1 MILYVSD
8 AFSTT
13 NTISVI
19 YNNASSISHPQN
31 MSLSLDTAN
40 KLFASFDQ
48 YLPLDGPERMDLA
61 TRVTERKIKR
71 RQFILQEG
79 DICRHYTFVAEGCF
93 KKFQV
98 DQKGTEHNLQF
109 AAENDWIME
118 IDSFYNEKPSRVYIE
133 AMEPSVILQ
142 INKADLY
149 HLFTNNPKF
158 DRNFRVIVENRMVEQ
173 ENRILHAISSTAE
186 ERYLSFLNQYTKLSQ
201 RLPNTQIASYLGI
214 TPEFLSKMR
223 SQLVKR

>member
-1 MILYVSD
+1 MK
-8 AFSTT
+8 STDPF
-13 NTISVI
+13 
-19 YNNASSISHPQN
+19 YNIHPQSTVVTPE
-31 MSLSLDTAN
+31 MAE

-48 YLPLDGPERMDLA
+48 YLPLNAAEREDLA
-61 TRVTERKIKR
+61 TRVTERRIKR

-118 IDSFYNEKPSRVYIE
+118 IDSFYNEKPSRVYLE

-142 INKADLY
+142 INKAE
-149 HLFTNNPKF
+149 LFTLFTGNPKF
-158 DRNFRVIVENRMVEQ
+158 DRNFRVIVEEKFIELQTRLLQNFSSNAEQ
-173 ENRILHAISSTAE
+173 
-186 ERYLSFLNQYTKLSQ
+186 RYLDFLEQYTELSS

-214 TPEFLSKMR
+214 TPEFLSKIR
-223 SQLVKR
+223 KDISLK

>member
-1 MILYVSD
+1 MYVST
-8 AFSTT
+8 ASNSPVTLSNTFSG
-13 NTISVI
+13 N
-19 YNNASSISHPQN
+19 HPQ
-31 MSLSLDTAN
+31 STAVSPATAH

-48 YLPLDGPERMDLA
+48 YLPLNEDEKNDLA
-61 TRVTERKIKR
+61 TRVTERRIKR
-71 RQFILQEG
+71 RQFILQESE
-79 DICRHYTFVAEGCF
+79 ICKHYTFVAEGCF

-98 DQKGTEHNLQF
+98 DKKGTEHNLQF

-142 INKADLY
+142 IKKADLF
-149 HLFTNNPKF
+149 HLFTNNHKF
-158 DRNFRVIVENRMVEQ
+158 DRNFRVIIENRFVEQ
-173 ENRILHAISSTAE
+173 ENRILQAISSTAE
-186 ERYLSFLNQYTKLSQ
+186 ERYLSFLHQYPKLSQ

-223 SQLVKR
+223 KQLAKK